1 MALKQRFNVESNFS
15 MASMTDIVFLLL
27 IFFMITSTIVIPHS
41 IQVLLPRSAPQA
53 QVTTPFTRITIDAHS
68 NFYMAVGSERDTRID
83 FDAIAPR
90 LQEIYQEGAD
100 NFIAL
105 FADETVPMRDFVRIT
120 DLANQH
126 QFRMVLMTRPR

>member
-1 MALKQRFNVESNFS
+1 MALKQRFNVEANFS

-41 IQVLLPRSAPQA
+41 IQVLLPSSQPQA
-53 QVTTPFTRITIDAHS
+53 QITTPFTRVTIDANS
-68 NFYMAVGSERDTRID
+68 NFYIATGSNRDTRIE
-83 FDAIAPR
+83 FDEIIPY
-90 LQEIYQEGAD
+90 LQAAYVVGAD

-105 FADETVPMRDFVRIT
+105 FADESVPYREIVRIL
-120 DLANQH
+120 DVANQN

>member
-1 MALKQRFNVESNFS
+1 MALKQRFNVEANFS

-41 IQVLLPRSAPQA
+41 IQVLLPRSQPQM
-53 QVTTPFTRITIDAHS
+53 QVSTPFTRVTIDADV
-68 NFYMAVGSERDTRID
+68 NFYIATGNNRDTRIE
-83 FDAIAPR
+83 FDQIIPY
-90 LQEIYQEGAD
+90 LQTVYVDGAD

-105 FADETVPMRDFVRIT
+105 FADETVPYREIVRIL
-120 DLANQH
+120 DVANQN

>member
-1 MALKQRFNVESNFS
+1 MALKQRFNVEANFS

-41 IQVLLPRSAPQA
+41 IQVLLPRSQPQA
-53 QVTTPFTRITIDAHS
+53 QVSTPFTRVTIDANA
-68 NFYMAVGSERDTRID
+68 NFYIATGNNRDTRID
-83 FDAIAPR
+83 FDDIVSY
-90 LQEIYQEGAD
+90 LQAAYVVGAD

-105 FADETVPMRDFVRIT
+105 FADESVPYREIVRIL
-120 DLANQH
+120 DLANQN

>member
-53 QVTTPFTRITIDAHS
+53 QVSAPMTRVTIDAQS
-68 NFYMAVGSERDTRID
+68 NFYIAVGNERDTRID
-83 FDAIAPR
+83 FDAIGPR
-90 LQEIYQEGAD
+90 LQEIYVEGAD

-105 FADETVPMRDFVRIT
+105 FADETVPYRDIVRAL
-120 DLANQH
+120 DVANQN